1 MRVLGIMFWMGVL
14 GGLGCLGGPVGEPV
28 GTHSEALT
36 AGQVNA
42 LNNVGRSTGITYR
55 LSVHPDPDLP
65 VLSMAF
71 APIAD
76 LVRAVDVYPPDPG
89 APQFASLTTYPP
101 DPGVPASAKAVC
113 DAAAGGLATRVV
125 AYPPDPDYPPDPGRV
140 AVSVSTSL
148 GGSPFVELSQG
159 PPDPILP
166 PGAPAAPSG
175 ATYFVVN
182 AGGFRIE
189 GWGQP
194 PDPDRPARATWF
206 QVLDTTSNERSVF
219 ASSSCPATQECSP

>member
-76 LVRAVDVYPPDPG
+76 LVRAVDVYPPDP
-89 APQFASLTTYPP
+89 
-101 DPGVPASAKAVC
+101 
-113 DAAAGGLATRVV
+113 
-125 AYPPDPDYPPDPGRV
+125 
-140 AVSVSTSL
+140 
-148 GGSPFVELSQG
+148 
-159 PPDPILP
+159 
-166 PGAPAAPSG
+166 
-175 ATYFVVN
+175 
-182 AGGFRIE
+182 
-189 GWGQP
+189 
-194 PDPDRPARATWF
+194 DRPARATWF
-206 QVLDTTSNERSVF
+206 QVLDTTSNERMVF